1 MTDLDRLLSSLGRE
15 TRRKMTRRDLL
26 RMMGR
31 GGALAGM
38 GAFLAACGVQ
48 AQKRDDSSGPSQLPP
63 LATELVIANWP
74 LYINQTQKG
83 HSGTVQRF
91 ENETGIDV
99 TYREVIEDN
108 DTFFGTIREPL
119 AQGQSTGWDIV
130 VLSDWLIAKMIRL
143 GFLEELHLDRLAT
156 FDENAGSD
164 YRDQP
169 FDPGNRY
176 SIPWQAGITGIG
188 YNPELTGR
196 EITSIEDLFDS
207 AFEGH
212 VGMFLEMRDT
222 FGLALLSQG
231 IVPDEATIEEVEKAQ
246 QKLLEQRDA
255 GIVRGYYGNEYA
267 DGLARGDLWLTM
279 AWSGDIYNLNFDNPE
294 LRFVVPEEGANRWI
308 DNMAIPV
315 GAEHPTDA
323 HEWMD
328 FVYQPDVAAAIAQY
342 VGYTSPV
349 PAIKDIFTQ
358 AASDAT
364 SAGDRRFYENLVE
377 SPLVFPTEEFLADTH
392 QYAVLDEEEEEIWN
406 DLFQEVIQG

>member
-1 MTDLDRLLSSLGRE
+1 MTELERFLFALGGRGSRRL
-15 TRRKMTRRDLL
+15 TRRDML
-26 RMMGR
+26 RTLGR
-31 GGALAGM
+31 GGALAGA

-48 AQKRDDSSGPSQLPP
+48 AQRRDDNGPTALPP
-63 LATELVIANWP
+63 LAMELAIANWP

-99 TYREVIEDN
+99 NYKEVIEDN

-130 VLSDWLIAKMIRL
+130 VFSDWLIAKMIRL
-143 GFLEELHLDRLAT
+143 GFLEELHHDRLPT
-156 FDENAGSD
+156 FDENAGPDHSD
-164 YRDQP
+164 QL

-176 SIPWQAGITGIG
+176 SIPWQAGLTGIG

-196 EITSIEDLFDS
+196 ELTSIEDLFDP

-222 FGLALLSQG
+222 FGFALLSLG
-231 IVPDEATIEEVEKAQ
+231 IVPNEATIGDVEKAQ
-246 QKLLEQRDA
+246 QKLLEQREA

-267 DGLARGDLWLTM
+267 DGLARGDLWVSM

-294 LRFVVPEEGANRWI
+294 LQFVVPEEGGDRWI
-308 DNMAIPV
+308 DSMAIPA

-328 FVYQPDVAAAIAQY
+328 FVYRPDVAAGIAQY

-349 PAIKDIFTQ
+349 PAIRDVFAKNASEATN
-358 AASDAT
+358 AA
-364 SAGDRRFYENLVE
+364 DRTFYENLLN
-377 SPLVFPTEEFLADTH
+377 SPLVFPTEDFLANTYP
-392 QYAVLDEEEEEIWN
+392 YASLDEEEEEAWN